1 MVIANERYGRGDIK
15 AAILKHVDAEFAVAD
30 RKSDAKFAVADR
42 KSDAKFADLHTELEF
57 TQGLMLDTAVKAMKA
72 IDGDKTELRE
82 FIAQAEKI
90 LRCIKLSED
99 CQEGGK

>member
-1 MVIANERYGRGDIK
+1 MVIANEQYGRGDIK

-30 RKSDAKFAVADR
+30 RKSDAKFADLRSDVAE
-42 KSDAKFADLHTELEF
+42 LHTELKF
-57 TQGLMLDTAVKAMKA
+57 TQGLVLDTAVKAMKA
-72 IDGDKTELRE
+72 IDGDKAGLRGC
-82 FIAQAEKI
+82 IAQAEKI